1 MTGLLSVAG
10 STASDSGFELKSV
23 RITRDNDTYLART
36 PSVAGN
42 RKIWTASFWFK
53 QSDIDVS
60 KEIISVY
67 EDSNNRLTFGFH
79 GSSNKFYLYDLQGGS
94 AKAEMTSDMV
104 FRDPSAWYHFV
115 LVYNTT
121 ESSSDDRL
129 KVFINGSGSPI
140 SLTWTTAI
148 SLNLDGMVN
157 KAVVHQI
164 GEYPGSAQPS
174 LGGYL
179 AEFYLIDGQ
188 ALTPSSFGATNEDT
202 NQWQPKNPTDIKPT
216 LTFGTNGFYLPFS
229 NDALDDSFTDS
240 STLHSVHTVTAG
252 GNAHTDTSVKKFG
265 TASLQLDGTGDYLSV
280 SNNNDFNLGTDDFTI
295 DCWVQSSDFVPGAD
309 AGVII
314 HLQDSGSSDFR
325 LAMGSAG
332 RAVVGQDYGM
342 SWGYNNGGSW
352 STTAYGSDLA
362 DGAWHHVA
370 CSRQGSYFYLFQDG
384 VLVSTTTN
392 WAGLNITGN
401 ATCEI
406 GRRSTGQDYFE
417 GYIDEI
423 RVSKG
428 IARWTSTFA
437 LETSAYAADEY
448 TALLLHMDGS
458 DSGTT
463 FTDSSWTSTS
473 SYLSGTHVIT
483 AYGDTKN
490 TRISN
495 HSVAASGDAHII
507 GPKVGSSAISF
518 DGDGD
523 YLSVASSTDFDFGTG
538 DFTLEMWC
546 NSSNLLTTTHVYL
559 LDMNDGTSRIAI
571 ASNIASSNGI
581 WLGTGWNNIT
591 DWAFPTDE
599 WFHIAV
605 CRQSGTG
612 RAYLNGVLKSSVSS
626 FTTNFGGTW
635 TTHIGDKYD
644 NGANAEL
651 EGYLDEI
658 RLSNIARYPDGTTF
672 TPSTTAFTS
681 DANTKLLIH
690 SNTTMGS
697 TTFTDSSSGAHT
709 ITANGDIMNV
719 APKIGTGMG
728 VFDGVASYLE
738 NPDSGDWDFGSGD
751 FTIEYWVNYSTPS
764 GNMITTGRG
773 TGYGGSS
780 DNRWTTNHGTGG
792 NVTFSLSN
800 GTGSSASNTYSF
812 ASSGLSLDD
821 DAWHHIACVR
831 DGLVARIYTDG
842 VQRNTQALVS
852 GFTLQAASG
861 VNQIGRYPNYSYT
874 QGFKGYLDEMRFSR
888 NCRYPSGT
896 TFTPSTTAFKDDK
909 DTVLL
914 MHMDGGGGI
923 DPVTNLPT
931 LAGQGT
937 YFWDAS
943 TNAIFYGADG
953 IPTNKSIITFD
964 GSGDYLSMPASS
976 GWDITGDYTWECWVN
991 PNKNPT
997 TSTAVHMQLM
1007 GQYLSATDRNQLFLS
1022 DNGGVY
1028 MWLADGGSSD
1038 WYGNTGYQ
1046 FDPGVWYHVAA
1057 SRASGTLRVY
1067 IDGVELFNAS
1077 SSLDTDFSAPYEIGR
1092 KGDNSLPFDGKMDQV
1107 RISDTARYTS
1117 NFTAPTTPFT
1127 ADANTKLL
1135 IQSDFS
1141 EGGLGADH
1149 SGNYNYWTPNNLTV
1163 NDMMLDSPMNN
1174 FATLNPLPANYG
1186 AGPRNTYQTMSEGNL
1201 KTMGNTATDS
1211 ANVSSTIA
1219 FTEGKWY
1226 FECYVVGVSASYNYP
1241 RIGMIDTPNTGLP
1254 SRLAGEA
1261 NTLGVTYQTNGEKGI
1276 AGTFS
1281 SYGDTFTTG
1290 DVVGMAIDADNGA
1303 AYFSKNGTWQNS
1315 GVPTSGASKTNAAYT
1330 YTGGSIEFTPSW
1342 IPYTSAGGGVAN
1354 FGQDSSFAGNLTA
1367 QGNQDGN
1374 SKGDFFYAPPA
1385 GFLALCTDNLP
1396 DPLISAVEALD
1407 HFNTVAYSGDGTTPR
1422 TLNAGFQPDFT
1433 WLKIRTVAWSHRL
1446 FDSIRGANLALY
1458 SNSNAVQAAGT
1469 SGYLSGF
1476 ASTGPTFTGNG
1487 ADVRDVNE
1495 TGDTY
1500 VTWNWKAGGAPTVD
1514 NSAGA
1519 GNTPTAGSVKINGSN
1534 LGSALAGS
1542 IATTRLSANTTAGFS
1557 ISTYTGNST
1566 AGATIAHGLSQAP
1579 DIAFF
1584 KELTYVDNWVVFAEP
1599 LGNTKALFLDTA
1611 NDAGTH
1617 LTYWNDTSPN
1627 ATVITLGT
1635 DGKANS
1641 ARTHIMY
1648 AFHSVDGY
1656 SKVGSYTGN
1665 GNVDGTFVYTGFR
1678 PAYVLWKSYTA
1689 AENWQ
1694 IKDNKRLGY
1703 NQQNHTLFANDTA
1716 IDYTTAYVDLVS
1728 NGFKLRISGGGSNG
1742 TNEGLVYIAFAE
1754 SPFKTSNA
1762 R

>member
-10 STASDSGFELKSV
+10 STPSEGFELKSC
-23 RITRDNDTYLART
+23 RFDDTAGKKLTRT
-36 PSVAGN
+36 PSSDGN
-42 RKIWTASFWFK
+42 KKTWTISFWMKPAVVSTAQTVIFDGGGVSTTETPLMVVDDQWIEFNMWDSATSSQLFK
-53 QSDIDVS
+53 IKTNQ
-60 KEIISVY
+60 
-67 EDSNNRLTFGFH
+67 
-79 GSSNKFYLYDLQGGS
+79 
-94 AKAEMTSDMV
+94 V
-104 FRDPSAWYHFV
+104 FRDPAAWYHIV
-115 LVYNTT
+115 LVYDSPQLTAA
-121 ESSSDDRL
+121 DRIKL
-129 KVFINGSGSPI
+129 YVNGSQVTSLSTANYPSQNLEASVNDNYEHYIGS
-140 SLTWTTAI
+140 
-148 SLNLDGMVN
+148 G
-157 KAVVHQI
+157 
-164 GEYPGSAQPS
+164 AQPNDWS
-174 LGGYL
+174 GYL
-179 AEFYLIDGQ
+179 AQFYLIDGS
-188 ALTPSSFGATNEDT
+188 ALTPASFGETNALT
-202 NQWQPKNPTDIKPT
+202 NQWQPINPTDIKPT

-280 SNNNDFNLGTDDFTI
+280 SNNNDFNLGTGDFTI

-473 SYLSGTHVIT
+473 SYLSGMHAIT
-483 AYGDTKN
+483 AYGDIKN

-495 HSVAASGDAHII
+495 HSVTPNGDAHII

-709 ITANGDIMNV
+709 ITAVGAMKNV
-719 APKIGTGMG
+719 APKIGTGMA
-728 VFDGVASYLE
+728 VFDGTGDYLSI
-738 NPDSGDWDFGSGD
+738 PDSADWDVTGTKATFEFWVSPIAYAGSGVTVIMGQD
-751 FTIEYWVNYSTPS
+751 SATDWFIYYYNAGSDQGKAAVGRSGVSELNSGSARLTGVGSWDHIAIVKEAATASSLTKFYLNGVEVNSATGEYWDTSSNALT
-764 GNMITTGRG
+764 I
-773 TGYGGSS
+773 GG
-780 DNRWTTNHGTGG
+780 
-792 NVTFSLSN
+792 
-800 GTGSSASNTYSF
+800 
-812 ASSGLSLDD
+812 
-821 DAWHHIACVR
+821 
-831 DGLVARIYTDG
+831 
-842 VQRNTQALVS
+842 
-852 GFTLQAASG
+852 ASG
-861 VNQIGRYPNYSYT
+861 GLNA
-874 QGFKGYLDEMRFSR
+874 YLDEIRISKVV
-888 NCRYPSGT
+888 RYTS

-923 DPVTNLPT
+923 DPETNLPT

-943 TNAIFYGADG
+943 TNALFYGADG
-953 IPTNKSIITFD
+953 LPTNKSMVNFP
-964 GSGDYLSMPASS
+964 GNGYLTVPASS
-976 GWDITGDYTWECWVN
+976 DFTFGTGNFTIECWMFVTKDQDN
-991 PNKNPT
+991 RALYTNT
-997 TSTAVHMQLM
+997 TA
-1007 GQYLSATDRNQLFLS
+1007 
-1022 DNGGVY
+1022 
-1028 MWLADGGSSD
+1028 AD
-1038 WYGNTGYQ
+1038 
-1046 FDPGVWYHVAA
+1046 
-1057 SRASGTLRVY
+1057 ASGTHLEFVTADDKLGWWEVALSGSPMAYSNDAIPYGQWVHMAIVRNSTTFIMY
-1067 IDGVELFNAS
+1067 IDGVAQTTTQTS
-1077 SSLDTDFSAPYEIGR
+1077 SSAVATPTGPQWGFHRSNTARYLDDVY
-1092 KGDNSLPFDGKMDQV
+1092 LDQM
-1107 RISDTARYTS
+1107 RISNSARYTS
-1117 NFTAPTTPFT
+1117 NFTPSTTPFT

-1135 IQSDFS
+1135 IQSNWS

-1149 SGNYNYWTPNNLTV
+1149 SGNYNYWTPTNLGV
-1163 NDMMLDSPMNN
+1163 DDMMLDTPLNN
-1174 FATLNPLPANYG
+1174 FCTLNPLDNALG
-1186 AGPRNTYQTMSEGNL
+1186 NTLREGNL
-1201 KTMGNTATDS
+1201 KFYTDHG
-1211 ANVSSTIA
+1211 STTTSIRS
-1219 FTEGKWY
+1219 TQGMSTGKWY
-1226 FECYVVGVSASYNYP
+1226 AEFYYDAQATSDTLILGIKTVGSKITDTYSSSSVYSYAAADGDKWNGTGAAYGASFTVGDI
-1241 RIGMIDTPNTGLP
+1241 IGIALDLD
-1254 SRLAGEA
+1254 A
-1261 NTLGVTYQTNGEKGI
+1261 NTLTFYKNNVTQGTAFSGLTDVYAFWIGTENYQ
-1276 AGTFS
+1276 A
-1281 SYGDTFTTG
+1281 
-1290 DVVGMAIDADNGA
+1290 DVVC
-1303 AYFSKNGTWQNS
+1303 
-1315 GVPTSGASKTNAAYT
+1315 
-1330 YTGGSIEFTPSW
+1330 
-1342 IPYTSAGGGVAN
+1342 N
-1354 FGQDSSFAGNLTA
+1354 FGQDSSFAGNNLA
-1367 QGNQDGN
+1367 QGYQDGN
-1374 SKGDFFYAPPA
+1374 NKGDFYYSVPA
-1385 GFLALCTDNLP
+1385 GYLALCTDNLP
-1396 DPLISAVEALD
+1396 SPSISGVEAPKN
-1407 HFNTVAYSGDGTTPR
+1407 FNTTLWTGDDVDGRAITGV
-1422 TLNAGFQPDFT
+1422 GFQPDFT
-1433 WLKIRTVAWSHRL
+1433 WIKNRTYGAGNVLYDILRPGSSYYNFLESDNDAAAIVEGYDTFTS
-1446 FDSIRGANLALY
+1446 FDSDGYTI
-1458 SNSNAVQAAGT
+1458 NAASSSRVNQAP
-1469 SGYLSGF
+1469 Y
-1476 ASTGPTFTGNG
+1476 
-1487 ADVRDVNE
+1487 D
-1495 TGDTY
+1495 Y
-1500 VTWNWKAGGAPTVD
+1500 VGWSWKAGGAGV
-1514 NSAGA
+1514 
-1519 GNTPTAGSVKINGSN
+1519 
-1534 LGSALAGS
+1534 
-1542 IATTRLSANTTAGFS
+1542 ANTDGALNSTVSVNAAAGFS
-1557 ISTYTGNST
+1557 LVKYTGDGTNNT
-1566 AGATIAHGLSQAP
+1566 TVGHGLSQVPTLWITKNRDSASSDWETFTTEIDGSVDFLRLNSDQAKGDSGRTAP
-1579 DIAFF
+1579 TASVFYVGNGNNQGASGDDYIA
-1584 KELTYVDNWVVFAEP
+1584 YC
-1599 LGNTKALFLDTA
+1599 
-1611 NDAGTH
+1611 
-1617 LTYWNDTSPN
+1617 
-1627 ATVITLGT
+1627 
-1635 DGKANS
+1635 
-1641 ARTHIMY
+1641 
-1648 AFHSVDGY
+1648 FHSVEGY
-1656 SKVGSYTGN
+1656 SKIGSYVGN
-1665 GNVDGTFVYTGFR
+1665 GVSNNGPFIYLGFR
-1678 PAYVLWKSYTA
+1678 PAYLLVKNTSTA
-1689 AENWQ
+1689 QWWVNFDDKRNTYNPITYEGYPNSDVAEGNNSGSTNGPGTW
-1694 IKDNKRLGY
+1694 
-1703 NQQNHTLFANDTA
+1703 LF
-1716 IDYTTAYVDLVS
+1716 VS
-1728 NGFKLRISGGGSNG
+1728 NGLKSRRKAAEGG
-1742 TNEGLVYIAFAE
+1742 TNTNGDVYLYYAVAE
-1754 SPFKTSNA
+1754 TPFKTSNA